1 MSRTFQFTV
10 DDQIAVEIEQYI
22 YGKMGLSPPK
32 GLSILVLAQI
42 SKNPLTEAQ
51 IARIEKKY
59 TDEGKIAPAC
69 PSATA
74 QGDLKGG

>member
-10 DDQIAVEIEQYI
+10 DDQIANELERYI
-22 YGKMGLSPPK
+22 YGKMGLTPSK
-32 GLSILVLAQI
+32 GLSTLVLAQI

-59 TDEGKIAPAC
+59 TEADKIAPVC

-74 QGDLKGG
+74 RDD

>member
-10 DDQIAVEIEQYI
+10 DDQIADEIERYI
-22 YGKMGLSPPK
+22 YGKMGLNPSK
-32 GLSILVLAQI
+32 GLSTLVLAQI

-51 IARIEKKY
+51 IARIEKRY
-59 TDEGKIAPAC
+59 AGAEIIAPAG

-74 QGDLKGG
+74 RGD